1 MNERYLGPITATYEG
16 RTDKPLKLYIDGGSL
31 RDGIKAISGVY
42 EIAADELRQLCD
54 RLAREYPHRDLTGIA
69 VAEAM
74 DQGAGG
80 DRWVRM
86 SRAVAN
92 WITDRVPVVA
102 IDGSI
107 G

>member
-1 MNERYLGPITATYEG
+1 VAVCT
-16 RTDKPLKLYIDGGSL
+16 
-31 RDGIKAISGVY
+31 
-42 EIAADELRQLCD
+42 AADLRRLCD
-54 RLAREYPHRDLTGIA
+54 LLAGEYPHRDLTGEA

-86 SRAVAN
+86 SQAVAN
-92 WITDRVPVVA
+92 WIKGKRPVVA
-102 IDGSI
+102 IDGVI